1 MKYDITT
8 IEVETRLDKQFA
20 MIVGNE
26 KAREYWMEQ
35 LWAALSDKLSDY
47 VTVTEVPDFT
57 DAGGIKF
64 KMSLDI
70 ALPIAEP
77 SEGTK

>member
-20 MIVGNE
+20 MLVGNDA
-26 KAREYWMEQ
+26 ARDYWMEQ
-35 LWAALSDKLSDY
+35 LWSALSERLESY
-47 VTVTEVPDFT
+47 VTVAEVPDFT
-57 DAGGIKF
+57 DKGGIKF

-77 SEGTK
+77 SEETK